1 MCSVRADMPKPK
13 SKPAFGAAR
22 TTIADDR
29 TDVPTIA
36 SPSRVAS
43 RPVRTP
49 VPTQSESEE
58 DDSKLA
64 AGTPAGTPSAPESVV
79 ADTNTT
85 STNATSTTTSTTSA
99 AADQDP
105 SAAAAGALPC
115 AFDAEFENQYKCPIP
130 ASLRRSSLHSA
141 AADTLTSRW
150 YDRRGAGVVLFNI
163 GGAGLVPESVP
174 FEAAFEAFNIMRYSE
189 DSVKCTSELVVYS
202 YHKWFICLCASTM
215 SCRVA

>member
-1 MCSVRADMPKPK
+1 
-13 SKPAFGAAR
+13 
-22 TTIADDR
+22 
-29 TDVPTIA
+29 
-36 SPSRVAS
+36 
-43 RPVRTP
+43 
-49 VPTQSESEE
+49 
-58 DDSKLA
+58 
-64 AGTPAGTPSAPESVV
+64 
-79 ADTNTT
+79 
-85 STNATSTTTSTTSA
+85 
-99 AADQDP
+99 
-105 SAAAAGALPC
+105 LPC

-150 YDRRGAGVVLFNI
+150 YDRRGVAVVLFNI